1 MAIEIL
7 KPDGRRRDPLS
18 GVQAAGAEVSLFTAA
33 EFGADKM
40 DEFDS
45 VAFGCPSMGSE
56 QLEKDEFE
64 PMFLSCEAKLR
75 GKKTALFGSYGWG
88 DGEWMRIWEADRFQ
102 SE

>member
-7 KPDGRRRDPLS
+7 KPDGRRSDPLS
-18 GVQAAGAEVSLFTAA
+18 

-40 DEFDS
+40 
-45 VAFGCPSMGSE
+45 
-56 QLEKDEFE
+56 DEFE

-88 DGEWMRIWEADRFQ
+88 DDYTIKWMFSAPWIPV
-102 SE
+102 

>member
-18 GVQAAGAEVSLFTAA
+18 GAQAAGAEVSLFTAA

-40 DEFDS
+40 
-45 VAFGCPSMGSE
+45 
-56 QLEKDEFE
+56 DEFE

-88 DGEWMRIWEADRFQ
+88 DDYTIKWMFSAPWIPV
-102 SE
+102 